1 MPICALLFT
10 ATPSIFNVSNFF
22 KKMKHL
28 FVALVLTFCLKF
40 LNSTISKIVQI
51 YLILI
56 KTV

>member
-10 ATPSIFNVSNFF
+10 ATPSIFNVSKFL

-40 LNSTISKIVQI
+40 LNKIVQI

-56 KTV
+56 KSV